1 MNLDR
6 NVMSH
11 MGKDFINISATKV
24 YRAFSVLELYK
35 RERITLAKL
44 AEVM

>member
-11 MGKDFINISATKV
+11 LGKDFINISATKI
-24 YRAFSVLELYK
+24 YRVFSVLEFYK
-35 RERITLAKL
+35 RGKITLAKL
-44 AEVM
+44 AEVV